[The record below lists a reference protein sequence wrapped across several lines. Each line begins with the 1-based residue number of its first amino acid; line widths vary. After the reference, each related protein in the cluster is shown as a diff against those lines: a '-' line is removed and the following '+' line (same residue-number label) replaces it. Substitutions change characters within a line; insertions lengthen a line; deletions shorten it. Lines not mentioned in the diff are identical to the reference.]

1 MTDHVRSRLWFARVA
16 VWSALSIAVL
26 AFGIAFVRADG
37 FPSRPVR
44 IIVPLNPGA
53 GVDIVARMVA
63 NGLSE
68 QTGKSVVVENRS
80 GGATLVGAEVVAQ
93 SEPDGHTLLFTP
105 DDTFTILPHLS
116 KSLAF
121 DPNKELIP
129 ITGIAKII
137 NIMFVNSTIPV
148 KTLPELIDYAR
159 AHPGALSYGTNGQG
173 SAAQLALET
182 LKSRTKIDIV
192 HVPYKGNA
200 PALLATVSGEV
211 QLIMIGYGSAGGFIQ
226 DGKLRPIVVTGSQRE
241 SNLPDLPT
249 TAELGYPDV
258 DVTTWLTIAA
268 PAKTPANVVKQVN
281 DAFMRVIKNPDMRK
295 QIEDRNLVPTGISS
309 EENTQAIV
317 HRYKVNGEAAVRVF
331 GARLEE

>member
-1 MTDHVRSRLWFARVA
+1 MKGAGLRTSPNMTDHVRSRLWFARVA

-26 AFGIAFVRADG
+26 ALGIVFVRADG

-173 SAAQLALET
+173 NL
-182 LKSRTKIDIV
+182 LKSKPQVFVFPFQAFDIF
-192 HVPYKGNA
+192 
-200 PALLATVSGEV
+200 LILES
-211 QLIMIGYGSAGGFIQ
+211 QL
-226 DGKLRPIVVTGSQRE
+226 DRLVKLDFCGVLVVRE
-241 SNLPDLPT
+241 HWPCFFD
-249 TAELGYPDV
+249 
-258 DVTTWLTIAA
+258 
-268 PAKTPANVVKQVN
+268 
-281 DAFMRVIKNPDMRK
+281 
-295 QIEDRNLVPTGISS
+295 
-309 EENTQAIV
+309 
-317 HRYKVNGEAAVRVF
+317 H
-331 GARLEE
+331 